1 MGAGSVR
8 GAWRLAAAAA
18 LVLAL
23 TSGCGFVVHTQ
34 PQAAAPVDADQAS
47 DEPTTEST
55 PDEPPPTTKPP
66 VKPSKKAKPKATK
79 VTPTKD
85 PNWDQA
91 PDCATYPGK
100 KVSRTKIKSALQAA
114 AKKQYWRTEAPSLRV
129 TYPLVK
135 AIAWQES
142 GWQQN
147 IRNCDGGLGVMQAMP
162 DTVDHMNQRFG
173 LAYDPSDYRDN
184 ADLGANYLAWMTKY
198 YGDAYFK
205 GNYSLSTGKC
215 KSHSSMCL
223 LNMVIAGYNAGYGS
237 VEDLYKSKKLP
248 NPGYVDSVRSLM
260 NDCYCDRY

>member
-1 MGAGSVR
+1 MRAGS
-8 GAWRLAAAAA
+8 WRLAAAAA

-23 TSGCGFVVHTQ
+23 TSGCGFVVHND
-34 PQAAAPVDADQAS
+34 PVAAPVGAEQAS
-47 DEPTTEST
+47 DEPTLEST
-55 PDEPPPTTKPP
+55 PDEPPPATRPPVKPS

-79 VTPTKD
+79 ATPTKD

-91 PDCATYPGK
+91 PACATYPGK
-100 KVSRTKIKSALQAA
+100 KVSRSKIKAALQSA

-135 AIAWQES
+135 AVAWQES

-162 DTVDHMNQRFG
+162 DTVDHMNTRFG
-173 LAYDPSDYRDN
+173 LSYDPSEYRDN

-205 GNYSLSTGKC
+205 KNYSLSASKC
-215 KSHSSMCL
+215 KNHSSMCL

-237 VEDLYKSKKLP
+237 VEELYKSKKLP

-260 NDCYCDRY
+260 KSCYCDRY

>member
-1 MGAGSVR
+1 MGAGSMR
-8 GAWRLAAAAA
+8 GAWRLAGAAA
-18 LVLAL
+18 LVMAL
-23 TSGCGFVVHTQ
+23 TAGCGFVVHTQ
-34 PQAAAPVDADQAS
+34 PQAAAPVADQAG
-47 DEPTTEST
+47 DEPTAEST
-55 PDEPPPTTKPP
+55 PEPPPTTKPP

-79 VTPTKD
+79 ATPTKD
-85 PNWDQA
+85 PNWDEA

-114 AKKQYWRTEAPSLRV
+114 AKRQYWRTEAPALRV

-162 DTVDHMNQRFG
+162 DTVAHMNQRFG
-173 LAYDPSDYRDN
+173 LAYNPADYRDN

-198 YGDAYFK
+198 YGDNYFK
-205 GNYSLSTGKC
+205 KNYSLSTSKC
-215 KSHSSMCL
+215 KTHSSMCL

-237 VEDLYKSKKLP
+237 VDDLYKSRKLP